1 MKLTKEQI
9 KSYSLDLMLASNEHR
24 GWYLGGLDTY
34 LLLPVKHNRIR
45 VYLDEGVP
53 VGLITWCWMYPED
66 ADNFLQGDYHPTE
79 DDFRYDNIEG
89 KELWGLEFIA
99 PYGHARKIN
108 RLIRNEI
115 RSLYGPQQV
124 HWRRNHSQQTKRTKR
139 FG

>member
-1 MKLTKEQI
+1 MQLSEEQI

-24 GWYLGGLDTY
+24 GWHLGNLGTY

-45 VYLDEGVP
+45 VYLDDNVP

-66 ADNFLQGDYHPTE
+66 AEQFLQGNYHPTE
-79 DDFRYDNIEG
+79 NDFKYDDIEG

-115 RSLYGPQQV
+115 REMYGPQPV
-124 HWRRNHSQQTKRTKR
+124 NWRRNHSKQTKRTKR